1 MFYAR
6 FLQMPSDRF
15 HSQNSSGLS
24 VDTETTATNTESEA
38 WMKSSLMMK
47 KLMLPMNLTA
57 NLLDQTIT
65 EWTNLPTS
73 LKRTI

>member
-1 MFYAR
+1 
-6 FLQMPSDRF
+6 
-15 HSQNSSGLS
+15 
-24 VDTETTATNTESEA
+24 
-38 WMKSSLMMK
+38 MKSSLMTK

-57 NLLDQTIT
+57 NLLDQTTT

>member
-1 MFYAR
+1 
-6 FLQMPSDRF
+6 MPSDRF

-24 VDTETTATNTESEA
+24 GGIETTATNTESEA
-38 WMKSSLMMK
+38 WMKSSLMTK

-57 NLLDQTIT
+57 NLLDQTTT

-73 LKRTI
+73 LKKTI

>member
-24 VDTETTATNTESEA
+24 VGTETTATNTESGA
-38 WMKSSLMMK
+38 WMKSSLTTK
-47 KLMLPMNLTA
+47 KLMLPMNSTA
-57 NLLDQTIT
+57 NLLAQTIT
-65 EWTNLPTS
+65 EWTNLPIS